1 MFTNFNPK
9 DILHTYV
16 NHIAYQIN
24 NAIEKKKSI
33 EFSRFIFSLGIRHVG
48 ENVSK
53 LLARHFIN
61 WSKFISSI
69 SCAQNRESQE
79 YFDLLAIAGI
89 GTTVVNSLLS
99 AFEMGKERDSIEKL
113 ARHLNILD
121 EILPDSENNFLS
133 GKTLVFT
140 GTLEQMSRSEAK
152 SLAENLG
159 AKVSGSVSA
168 KTDLV
173 VAGPGAGAKLK
184 EQKHLGLK
192 L

>member
-1 MFTNFNPK
+1 M
-9 DILHTYV
+9 
-16 NHIAYQIN
+16 
-24 NAIEKKKSI
+24 
-33 EFSRFIFSLGIRHVG
+33 GIRHIG

-53 LLARHFIN
+53 LLARHFTN

-79 YFDLLAIAGI
+79 YFDLLAIDGI

-113 ARHLNILD
+113 ARQLNKLD

-173 VAGPGAGAKLK
+173 VAGPGAGSKIRTA
-184 EQKHLGLK
+184 EALGVKTLNEAEWLSLIGK
-192 L
+192 